1 MKLSKAKKRKLTK
14 HLKDRR
20 VKQMLGGMGS
30 GGSAPVGGR
39 KMQAGGAGTY
49 AAAAVKKSPA
59 LQKLKNQKND
69 PSRSPEM
76 FKQQLKKVAQQA
88 AKKGAPK
95 AAAKSMMQELKN
107 KMVQK
112 EKKAAQV
119 EKKAKMQAQK
129 LMQKQKQMKK
139 QLAQG
144 AKKFVDA
151 TPAQRKASVQRMKQ
165 SMKKK
170 SAELKKEQGIAAA
183 TAALANREKGKAMAT
198 QSKIQQMKNDPDLL
212 EKLA

>member
-1 MKLSKAKKRKLTK
+1 MKLSQAKKRKLTR

-20 VKQMLGGMGS
+20 VKQMLGDAGS
-30 GGSAPVGGR
+30 GGSAPVGGA
-39 KMQAGGAGTY
+39 KGGMATGTY
-49 AAAAVKKSPA
+49 AAAALKKSPA

-69 PSRSPEM
+69 PTRSPEI

-95 AAAKSMMQELKN
+95 AAMNSALQEMKN
-107 KMVQK
+107 KMAQK
-112 EKKAAQV
+112 EKKAAQL
-119 EKKAKMQAQK
+119 EKKARMQAQK
-129 LMQKQKQMKK
+129 VLQQQKQMKK

-151 TPAQRKASVQRMKQ
+151 PPAARKASVQRMKQ
-165 SMKKK
+165 AGKKK
-170 SAELKKEQGIAAA
+170 AAQLKKEQGIAAA

-198 QSKIQQMKNDPDLL
+198 KSKIQQLKNDPDLL
-212 EKLA
+212 NKLL

>member
-1 MKLSKAKKRKLTK
+1 MKLSQAKKRKLTK
-14 HLKDRR
+14 HLTDRK
-20 VKQMLGGMGS
+20 VKQMLGGAGS

-39 KMQAGGAGTY
+39 KGGMATGTY

-59 LQKLKNQKND
+59 LQKLKSQKND

-88 AKKGAPK
+88 AKKGQPK
-95 AAAKSMMQELKN
+95 TAAKSMMQELKN
-107 KMVQK
+107 KMAQK
-112 EKKAAQV
+112 EKKPAQLV
-119 EKKAKMQAQK
+119 KKANMQAQK
-129 LMQKQKQMKK
+129 LLQKEKQMKK

-151 TPAQRKASVQRMKQ
+151 TPAARKASVQRMKQ

-170 SAELKKEQGIAAA
+170 AAQLKKEKAVAAA
-183 TAALANREKGKAMAT
+183 TAAIAKREEGKAMAT
-198 QSKIQQMKNDPDLL
+198 KSKLQQMKNDPDLL
-212 EKLA
+212 NKLV